1 MEEKTKEEYQRMLRD
16 KERIINCLKDDIRFL
31 EGDNSRLLK
40 VNKRQRRRIEEMEG
54 EFLLLLAVI
63 VVCTFI
69 FIALSFVAIAG

>member
-1 MEEKTKEEYQRMLRD
+1 MEEKTKEEYQQMLRD